1 MSALHQI
8 IDSIHSLDPAE
19 KLIVRDFLE
28 HELASQP
35 AAASIAPPSLI
46 GLLADEPELA
56 DQICES
62 AMRQRESRPWRL
74 PRE

>member
-1 MSALHQI
+1 MSALHQV

-19 KLIVRDFLE
+19 KLIVRNFLD
-28 HELASQP
+28 HELKSQP
-35 AAASIAPPSLI
+35 AADAPPSLI

-62 AMRQRESRPWRL
+62 AMKERESRPWRL

>member
-8 IDSIHSLDPAE
+8 IDSIHSLDPTE
-19 KLIVRDFLE
+19 KLIVRNFLE

-35 AAASIAPPSLI
+35 AASIAPPSLI